1 MIARWNRPLADGT
14 PSNLWTSSETG
25 KQWLEFDF
33 GEAYEISRYVIRHA
47 GAQGMSR
54 DYNTRSFIVQARADG
69 ESWTTIDVFEGNTED
84 VTDVNLDP
92 VSARYV
98 RITVTDPG
106 PDSTARISEV
116 EIFGRKAWKSN

>member
-1 MIARWNRPLADGT
+1 MDLSLLDRLSTARVLVVGDVM
-14 PSNLWTSSETG
+14 LD
-25 KQWLEFDF
+25 EF
-33 GEAYEISRYVIRHA
+33 
-47 GAQGMSR
+47 
-54 DYNTRSFIVQARADG
+54 
-69 ESWTTIDVFEGNTED
+69 
-84 VTDVNLDP
+84 LCP